1 MKGRRG
7 GEVAVKGERMGSIF
21 HFPDYQTFGWTLLVL
36 VFLFHCSIAQQ
47 LSPPTRHSW
56 QSQSFQPPLS
66 QQREH
71 QHKHQHA
78 YDDLQDYERI
88 VHRSSNEPTR
98 HASSYLE
105 DPRSAAIIAFV
116 LAALILYVEP
126 TIGRFYKSWRQ
137 QQRLAA
143 EAGETLRVLRE
154 ESARRR
160 SAEMNASSE
169 DSSLNESKTNND
181 EGPSIHDHFE
191 HGFSLVKAR
200 NEAIS
205 LRDSDLNEAPH
216 NSTTRKLNPTV
227 VENKLSQRFDG
238 AFSLGQHRRKSPI
251 PNNFI
256 TLPLRM
262 LLFF

>member
-1 MKGRRG
+1 
-7 GEVAVKGERMGSIF
+7 MGSIF

-137 QQRLAA
+137 QQRLRRVKPRPAA
-143 EAGETLRVLRE
+143 GSSFRE
-154 ESARRR
+154 RRISPR
-160 SAEMNASSE
+160 SRMRFWRS
-169 DSSLNESKTNND
+169 
-181 EGPSIHDHFE
+181 
-191 HGFSLVKAR
+191 VK
-200 NEAIS
+200 S
-205 LRDSDLNEAPH
+205 GLQKSDAL
-216 NSTTRKLNPTV
+216 
-227 VENKLSQRFDG
+227 
-238 AFSLGQHRRKSPI
+238 I
-251 PNNFI
+251 
-256 TLPLRM
+256 
-262 LLFF
+262 

>member
-1 MKGRRG
+1 
-7 GEVAVKGERMGSIF
+7 MGSIF
-21 HFPDYQTFGWTLLVL
+21 HFPDCQAFSRRLLVL

-56 QSQSFQPPLS
+56 QSQTFQPPLS

-71 QHKHQHA
+71 QHQHAQPDKLQKKHA

-137 QQRLAA
+137 QRRLAA
-143 EAGETLRVLRE
+143 ESEETLRVLRE

-160 SAEMNASSE
+160 SAEMNAPSE
-169 DSSLNESKTNND
+169 ASSLNESKTNDD
-181 EGPSIHDHFE
+181 EGPSIHDPFKN
-191 HGFSLVKAR
+191 GFSLVKAR
-200 NEAIS
+200 NEALS
-205 LRDSDLNEAPH
+205 RRDSEFNEPSH
-216 NSTTRKLNPTV
+216 NSTTRKLNPSV
-227 VENKLSQRFDG
+227 VENKLSQCFDG

-251 PNNFI
+251 PNNFS
-256 TLPLRM
+256 TLPLQI